1 MPPRYLRARYF
12 FDRAHKRVKLF
23 ELLLVL
29 GYMALPKDF
38 NELLRHCTTG
48 ETCAALLAKL
58 HLIAQDRESQIKTA
72 CVRIQNAAAAT
83 GVLGSSGA
91 GAKLWDAGRRACE
104 QAADSATDAAF
115 SVGLD
120 AGQAA
125 QHIGAEA
132 RAFMLEFAGKWLEPY
147 GEVATE
153 CKREALT
160 MATRISRTVVARG
173 FDLKQAKEKE
183 RSAMM
188 TINVSGGNVQVGDG
202 NQQTIT
208 YQALLS
214 NLAAAVESS
223 ADAPPE
229 KKVAWATALRELA
242 AHPLTQSLITAAAS
256 VAAGK

>member
-1 MPPRYLRARYF
+1 M
-12 FDRAHKRVKLF
+12 
-23 ELLLVL
+23 
-29 GYMALPKDF
+29 GLPTDF
-38 NELLRHCTTG
+38 NELLRHCTSSEAG
-48 ETCAALLAKL
+48 AALFAKL
-58 HLIAQDRESQIKTA
+58 HLIAQDRAAQTNVA

-91 GAKLWDAGRRACE
+91 GGKLWDAGRQACE
-104 QAADSATDAAF
+104 QAADRAIDAAL

-120 AGQAA
+120 EGPSA

-132 RAFMLEFAGKWLEPY
+132 RAFMLEFADKWLGPY
-147 GEVATE
+147 AELATE

-173 FDLKQAKEKE
+173 FDRKQARDRE
-183 RSAMM
+183 RSATML

-223 ADAPPE
+223 TDVPSGR
-229 KKVAWATALRELA
+229 KDVWATVLRELA

-256 VAAGK
+256 VASGK